1 MFEKFIERYE
11 NTLVNDVIPFWEKN
25 CIDKEYGGYFTSL
38 DRDGSV
44 YDYNK
49 YMWMQW
55 RIVYMFGEFYA
66 SEYKKD
72 NFLKIASDG
81 FDFLYSKGRAED
93 GSYYFALNR
102 AGEPIISQYNV
113 FSDCFAAMGA
123 AEMYRA
129 TGEKKY

>member
-66 SEYKKD
+66 SEYKK
-72 NFLKIASDG
+72 
-81 FDFLYSKGRAED
+81 
-93 GSYYFALNR
+93 
-102 AGEPIISQYNV
+102 II
-113 FSDCFAAMGA
+113 FSRLPAMVLTSFTAKAAPKMVPTTL
-123 AEMYRA
+123 R
-129 TGEKKY
+129 

>member
-1 MFEKFIERYE
+1 MFEKFIARYE
-11 NTLVNDVIPFWEKN
+11 NALVNDVIPFWEKH
-25 CIDKEYGGYFTSL
+25 CVDKEYGGYFTSL

-81 FDFLYSKGRAED
+81 FDIPEDMLVSHYYRLKSKQ
-93 GSYYFALNR
+93 
-102 AGEPIISQYNV
+102 I
-113 FSDCFAAMGA
+113 
-123 AEMYRA
+123 
-129 TGEKKY
+129 